1 MELHYLLEY
10 EGVDKLEEVPGI
22 GHLRNVE
29 KHEKKCLHV
38 IKRLVVFPRQI
49 LGIKKQFFHVI

>member
-29 KHEKKCLHV
+29 KHEKKMSSCDEEV
-38 IKRLVVFPRQI
+38 GCIP
-49 LGIKKQFFHVI
+49 